1 MDDLGVVGILGL
13 ENFERQ
19 KESCEVE
26 FVKELG
32 LNEWES
38 KLCFWTIASL
48 EFESVEETQKLET
61 DTRIAGLTK
70 TGKIWD
76 FELSLSTKLD
86 FGLEFALQIARQA
99 LEQRLL
105 AELEE
110 KDETFFTGAD
120 VTLDLC
126 ALGEKQEFWA
136 EVFPNRKR
144 EWLDFKTD
152 SAKDFWV
159 EKLELL
165 ESFEDCRELKE
176 LTVELWE
183 ERGGKSAKLYEK
195 EVMSLYEGFE

>member
-19 KESCEVE
+19 KESCEAE
-26 FVKELG
+26 FVKELD

-48 EFESVEETQKLET
+48 EFESVEETQKSET
-61 DTRIAGLTK
+61 DTGIAGLTE

-76 FELSLSTKLD
+76 FELSLSIKLD

-126 ALGEKQEFWA
+126 ALGEKQEFWVRTSW
-136 EVFPNRKR
+136 VFMVTR
-144 EWLDFKTD
+144 
-152 SAKDFWV
+152 
-159 EKLELL
+159 
-165 ESFEDCRELKE
+165 
-176 LTVELWE
+176 
-183 ERGGKSAKLYEK
+183 
-195 EVMSLYEGFE
+195 